1 MTMNFKMRKERS
13 ENMWLSVVYWVQLWG
28 HMFIFYWLLIFNWL
42 WIKFSFFVY
51 IFIFIEHW
59 PLLRLWTLFS
69 SFEHLDSYS
78 HGWLNTLNLC
88 NRRFILLMWICVK
101 LKVFPEL
108 LRTHSPESIFHNT
121 WLNLYFKLC

>member
-13 ENMWLSVVYWVQLWG
+13 ENMWLSVVSWVQLWG

-51 IFIFIEHW
+51 VFIFIEHW
-59 PLLRLWTLFS
+59 PWLWTLFS

-78 HGWLNTLNLC
+78 VGWLNTLNLC
-88 NRRFILLMWICVK
+88 SRRFILLMWICVE

-108 LRTHSPESIFHNT
+108 LRTHSPEPIFHNT
-121 WLNLYFKLC
+121 WLNLYFKRC